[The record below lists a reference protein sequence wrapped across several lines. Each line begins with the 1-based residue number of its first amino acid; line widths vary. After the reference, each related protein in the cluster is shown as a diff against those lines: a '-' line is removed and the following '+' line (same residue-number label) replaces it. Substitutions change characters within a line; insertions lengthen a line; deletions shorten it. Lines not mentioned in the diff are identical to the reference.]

1 METLRRNIAEQAEAA
16 DAAEI
21 SLLQRY
27 SQPTPPPVN
36 EPVQYA
42 QIIRPIPLH
51 LPMRDPP
58 QTAENEERFDFRLQA
73 PRQVNHDDNA
83 SVASDASKTYNHPM
97 YNQPMSGGS
106 SISSGYIDLT
116 QPPNHAPNNRVL
128 HRNVRPTSPET
139 SF

>member
-16 DAAEI
+16 DAEI

-58 QTAENEERFDFRLQA
+58 QTAQNEERFDFRLQA
-73 PRQVNHDDNA
+73 PRQANSEDNT
-83 SVASDASKTYNHPM
+83 SITSDASKT

-116 QPPNHAPNNRVL
+116 QPPNHLPPNNRVL
-128 HRNVRPTSPET
+128 LRNVRPTSPET